1 MQQRRLRL
9 GDTVDDYCP
18 RERRVTNHAIAAMV
32 DDQITHTRCTACEAD
47 HEYKEGRAPRR
58 KREDAPSSQPPGGR
72 IVPHTAPEEEAAV
85 LAALESVSVSVVIE
99 DPAQPGDADG
109 DNAGNREEDNWLG
122 HRRLIRATFPRP
134 EGQPPEWKEPE
145 FTNRQPT
152 HQRRGRFGHG
162 GGQGEP
168 NGNRA
173 GQARRG
179 GGGGGRGPFQHSG
192 GGQPRGGDGNRSGG
206 GPWQGGGRPGG
217 GGQGQ
222 PGQGQGEGGG
232 GRRRRRRG
240 R

>member
-47 HEYKEGRAPRR
+47 HEYKEARVPRR
-58 KREDAPSSQPPGGR
+58 KREDAPPAPLPGGR

-85 LAALESVSVSVVIE
+85 LAALESVSVNIVVE
-99 DPAQPGDADG
+99 DVAADEGNGPDDA
-109 DNAGNREEDNWLG
+109 DNAGNRDDDNAPV

-145 FTNRQPT
+145 FTSRQPS

-173 GQARRG
+173 GHPRR
-179 GGGGGRGPFQHSG
+179 GGGRGPFSG
-192 GGQPRGGDGNRSGG
+192 GGQPRGDGNRSGG
-206 GPWQGGGRPGG
+206 HWQGGGGRHGG

-222 PGQGQGEGGG
+222 PDQGGQGEGGG
-232 GRRRRRRG
+232 GRSRRRRG

>member
-9 GDTVDDYCP
+9 GDIVDDYCP

-32 DDQITHTRCTACEAD
+32 EDQITHTRCSTCEVD
-47 HEYKEGRAPRR
+47 HEYKEARVPSQRR
-58 KREDAPSSQPPGGR
+58 KRPDGSPVPEQPSAR
-72 IVPHTAPEEEAAV
+72 VVPHTEPEEEAAV

-99 DPAQPGDADG
+99 ETGDSEEESG
-109 DNAGNREEDNWLG
+109 DNVGNRDEDWPV

-152 HQRRGRFGHG
+152 HNRGRFGRGG

-168 NGNRA
+168 NGNRG
-173 GQARRG
+173 GQPRR
-179 GGGGGRGPFQHSG
+179 GGGRGPFQG
-192 GGQPRGGDGNRSGG
+192 AGNGQPRGDGQPRGE
-206 GPWQGGGRPGG
+206 GRPGGHGGQG

-222 PGQGQGEGGG
+222 PGQGQGAGGGG

>member
-18 RERRVTNHAIAAMV
+18 RERRVTNHAISAMV
-32 DDQITHTRCTACEAD
+32 EDQITHTRCTACEAD
-47 HEYKEGRAPRR
+47 HEYKEARVPSQRR
-58 KREDAPSSQPPGGR
+58 KGDGSSMPKQPPAR
-72 IVPHTAPEEEAAV
+72 IVPHTEPEEEAAV
-85 LAALESVSVSVVIE
+85 LAALESVSVVIE
-99 DPAQPGDADG
+99 DEPAGEAGD
-109 DNAGNREEDNWLG
+109 DNAGNREDDNWPV

-145 FTNRQPT
+145 FTNRQPN
-152 HQRRGRFGHG
+152 HRRGRFGGH
-162 GGQGEP
+162 GQGEP

-173 GQARRG
+173 GQPRRG
-179 GGGGGRGPFQHSG
+179 RGQFQGH
-192 GGQPRGGDGNRSGG
+192 GGQPRGDGNRSGG
-206 GPWQGGGRPGG
+206 HFQGG

-222 PGQGQGEGGG
+222 PGQGEGGGGG